1 MPLLGVTLG
10 AMERLR
16 AIVVA
21 ASALAIWLAG
31 AVPSPAPAS
40 GASPD
45 PFLCTASETRKL
57 VTSFVHAFNTGDA
70 RTLNRL
76 WARRPDFRWYTASQS
91 EPRIKHSV
99 FVRDRLVP
107 YFARRH
113 RQGERLRI
121 VRFRFNGNGGY
132 HGHFEY
138 RIQRTARDLTSAKTM
153 YDGKGAVVCFPK
165 PRALAVWSM
174 GTT

>member
-1 MPLLGVTLG
+1 MARRRG
-10 AMERLR
+10 
-16 AIVVA
+16 IVVA
-21 ASALAIWLAG
+21 ASALAICLAG

-40 GASPD
+40 EASSD
-45 PFLCTASETRKL
+45 PLLCTASETRRL
-57 VTSFVHAFNTGDA
+57 VTSFVRAFNRGDA

-76 WARRPDFRWYTASQS
+76 WARRPDFRWYTAFQS
-91 EPRIKHSV
+91 EPRVGHSV
-99 FVRDRLVP
+99 FVRERLVP
-107 YFARRH
+107 YFTRRH

-121 VRFRFNGNGGY
+121 VRFRFNGNGAL

-138 RIQRTARDLTSAKTM
+138 RVQRTARDLTSAQTL

-174 GTT
+174 STT